1 MALIMRIRSP
11 MRRKKKFLQVSAP
24 VYLLIIQILFGVDH
38 AYPFAYEEG
47 KNSGRFTT
55 IKNHCSADFSEF
67 VYISIR
73 PFRLLIVIYLF
84 PLEFLP
90 TIQSPYIKALQR

>member
-47 KNSGRFTT
+47 KKFW
-55 IKNHCSADFSEF
+55 
-67 VYISIR
+67 
-73 PFRLLIVIYLF
+73 PFYYYKK
-84 PLEFLP
+84 P
-90 TIQSPYIKALQR
+90 LQR